1 MAQSKVILKASTLF
15 MTVNTF
21 IYSHMT
27 GLQMKSIHHEPTVR
41 IVDKI
46 GSSNFRNGEYIIKL
60 YVPMHILTVYAS
72 QHGRFFSFHLR
83 KC

>member
-27 GLQMKSIHHEPTVR
+27 GLQMKSIHHEPTFR

-46 GSSNFRNGEYIIKL
+46 GSSNFRNGN
-60 YVPMHILTVYAS
+60 IL
-72 QHGRFFSFHLR
+72 
-83 KC
+83 